1 MFPLV
6 PDPPPPAAPRPKRGQ
21 EELQAMRQEVGCLAS
36 LFRVFRHSAL
46 LLDEV
51 DLLLH
56 PLRSELHWPLGVKV
70 SLPQPLCISHL

>member
-1 MFPLV
+1 
-6 PDPPPPAAPRPKRGQ
+6 
-21 EELQAMRQEVGCLAS
+21 MRQEVGCLAS